1 MCRLFAWAVFL
12 SFVLWGILFVV
23 FGEVTVR
30 RLRKDLQVRRQMGYE
45 FFPGWD
51 IVNVAVALSW
61 PRRIMRWLDSR
72 AVLGL
77 HAHSETMYRHTSG
90 LDRFLA
96 RASYWTLIS
105 CCLCLVLYGVAQR
118 LMGVDP

>member
-61 PRRIMRWLDSR
+61 PRRLVRWLDRGVFRGFR
-72 AVLGL
+72 ANL
-77 HAHSETMYRHTSG
+77 ETMYRNTSP
-90 LDRFLA
+90 LDRMLA
-96 RASYWTLIS
+96 RAFHGTIVFHSLWLA
-105 CCLCLVLYGVAQR
+105 LVGLVKQS
-118 LMGVDP
+118 LD